1 MAISIDASQHLI
13 KAVTVFSSRK
23 AEVIRTFSVEL
34 AAGQNELSITSLPS
48 CIDTE
53 SARVTGLG
61 DAVLFDVVCT
71 VDDARDVDDTK
82 SATLNELERRRFTL
96 ESEKTLRNKAADIL
110 MQYGRSLSAEYSTT
124 NGVESFLDSFVRRGS
139 VVLKEVETLDEQI
152 AQLGKEIAKEQ
163 RKIQKERQ
171 KAETLGRVSAVIMAK
186 RAGKAEITLTYM
198 VSHATW
204 SPSYDLR
211 ATTEDGK
218 PSGTVSLHYRA
229 SIQQNT
235 GEDWRDTAVTVSTAK
250 PGSWST
256 IPALRAMKI
265 SPAPREAATYRS
277 KNTNAGSFGNKP
289 PPPPPPARTMA
300 RATGGFVPRP
310 AAPAAPPAPTVFGS
324 FGQSS
329 ALTAVAA
336 VSGVPRGTGEGW
348 TTLGDEDYD
357 SDEVADEE
365 RFGTWTETKAVVT
378 ESAVSSSFRI
388 EGNCTIPSE
397 PTAHKV
403 AIAILSFAAKVHYIT
418 VPRSAPMSFLQCE
431 VKNTSEYRLLPGSV
445 NVFLD
450 NSPVSRTTINDVSR
464 EEVFKCTLGPDPSL
478 RVKCTRLPPVVSS
491 SGSAYAAQT
500 TVTTYKIATTVTN
513 GHGFAVKG
521 VQVRDCAPNVGQTS
535 QNASG
540 PGIKVVI
547 KRPEGLGE
555 ASPEALVDIPKV
567 SSSSTCSVKV
577 RWKGDGGEKEGK
589 YVWLVDLGAGE
600 EVKLEAEYEV
610 RAPADFTW
618 QLLEDFCH

>member
-1 MAISIDASQHLI
+1 MTISIDALQNLI

-34 AAGQNELSITSLPS
+34 AAGQNELSITLLPS

-53 SARVTGLG
+53 SARITGLG

-82 SATLNELERRRFTL
+82 SAALNELERRRFTL
-96 ESEKTLRNKAADIL
+96 ESERTLRSKAADIL

-124 NGVESFLDSFVRRGS
+124 NVVESFLDSFVRRGS
-139 VVLKEVETLDEQI
+139 YYPNATTQYTLGDLHNLIGASDALKEVEILDEQI
-152 AQLGKEIAKEQ
+152 AQLGKEIAREQ
-163 RKIQKERQ
+163 QKIQKERQ
-171 KAETLGRVSAVIMAK
+171 KAATLGRVSAVIMAK

-198 VSHATW
+198 VNHATW

-211 ATTEDGK
+211 ATTENGK

-256 IPALRAMKI
+256 IPALHAMKI
-265 SPAPREAATYRS
+265 SPASQEAATYRS

-289 PPPPPPARTMA
+289 QPPPPQARQMQMA
-300 RATGGFVPRP
+300 RAAGGFVPRP
-310 AAPAAPPAPTVFGS
+310 VSSTAPTASAVFGS
-324 FGQSS
+324 NFGQSS

-336 VSGVPRGTGEGW
+336 VSDVPRGTGDGW
-348 TTLGDEDYD
+348 TTLGDEDYE
-357 SDEVADEE
+357 SDEVADEDHY
-365 RFGTWTETKAVVT
+365 GTWMETKAVVT

-388 EGNCTIPSE
+388 EGSCTIPSE

-403 AIAILSFAAKVHYIT
+403 AIAILSFAAKVNYIT
-418 VPRSAPMSFLQCE
+418 VPHSAPMSFLQCE

-450 NSPVSRTTINDVSR
+450 NSPVSRTTINV
-464 EEVFKCTLGPDPSL
+464 
-478 RVKCTRLPPVVSS
+478 
-491 SGSAYAAQT
+491 
-500 TVTTYKIATTVTN
+500 
-513 GHGFAVKG
+513 
-521 VQVRDCAPNVGQTS
+521 CA
-535 QNASG
+535 
-540 PGIKVVI
+540 
-547 KRPEGLGE
+547 
-555 ASPEALVDIPKV
+555 
-567 SSSSTCSVKV
+567 
-577 RWKGDGGEKEGK
+577 
-589 YVWLVDLGAGE
+589 
-600 EVKLEAEYEV
+600 
-610 RAPADFTW
+610 
-618 QLLEDFCH
+618 

>member
-1 MAISIDASQHLI
+1 MTISIDASQHLI

-61 DAVLFDVVCT
+61 GAVLFDVVCT

-96 ESEKTLRNKAADIL
+96 ESEKTLRSKAADIL
-110 MQYGRSLSAEYSTT
+110 MQYGHSLSAEYSTT
-124 NGVESFLDSFVRRGS
+124 NTVESFLDSFVRRGS
-139 VVLKEVETLDEQI
+139 VALKEVETLDEQI

-186 RAGKAEITLTYM
+186 RAGEAEITLTYM

-211 ATTEDGK
+211 ETTEDGK
-218 PSGTVSLHYRA
+218 PSGTVLLHYRA

-256 IPALRAMKI
+256 IPALRAMRI

-277 KNTNAGSFGNKP
+277 KNTNSGSFGNKP
-289 PPPPPPARTMA
+289 PPPSPPARKMA
-300 RATGGFVPRP
+300 RATDRCRF
-310 AAPAAPPAPTVFGS
+310 APSTVALFGS
-324 FGQSS
+324 SGQPS
-329 ALTAVAA
+329 AATAVAA
-336 VSGVPRGTGEGW
+336 ASDIPQGTGESW
-348 TTLGDEDYD
+348 ATLGDEDYV
-357 SDEVADEE
+357 SDEVADEDS
-365 RFGTWTETKAVVT
+365 FGTWTETKAVVT

-403 AIAILSFAAKVHYIT
+403 AIAILAFAAKVNYIT
-418 VPRSAPMSFLQCE
+418 VPRSAPISFLQCE

-450 NSPVSRTTINDVSR
+450 NSPVSKTSINDVSR

-521 VQVRDCAPNVGQTS
+521 VRVRDCAPNVGQTS
-535 QNASG
+535 QNTSG

-555 ASPEALVDIPKV
+555 ASPEAFVDVPKV

-577 RWKGDGGEKEGK
+577 RWDGDGGEKEGK

-618 QLLEDFCH
+618 QLQEDFCH